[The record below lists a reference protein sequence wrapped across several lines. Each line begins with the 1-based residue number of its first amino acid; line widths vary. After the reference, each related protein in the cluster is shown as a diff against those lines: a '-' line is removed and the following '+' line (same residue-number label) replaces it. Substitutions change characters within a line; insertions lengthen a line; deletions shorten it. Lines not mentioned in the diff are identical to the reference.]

1 MVKAADFVH
10 LHVHSD
16 FSLLDGACTVQ
27 GLVDKALK
35 SGHKALA
42 LTDHGNLCGAPTFY
56 KAAKANNIKPIV
68 GCEVYMAPGKMT
80 ERVRGYNHLTLLA
93 ANSAG
98 YKNISRL
105 SSLGY
110 RDGFY
115 YKPRIDREALEQYSE
130 GIICLSGCLK
140 GPVSVPIVQGQMDV
154 AKSMATSLH
163 DIFQDNFYL
172 EIQPNDME
180 EQHKVNNACID
191 LSRKLGIALAA
202 TCDVHYLEPQDAE
215 VQDIKICI
223 GSGKTLTDKNRLKIH
238 ASLYYRSTTEVAR
251 LFSHVPEA
259 VLNTR
264 AIAEKVNFDF
274 ETGTYYLPKFDPPGG
289 LTQEEYFL
297 KSVDQ
302 GLRERYGE
310 VQAVHTNR
318 LKMEVNV
325 IRNSGYIAYFLI
337 VADFIQ
343 WSRNNGIPVGPGRG
357 SAAGSIVAY
366 ALGITNID
374 PLKYDLLFE
383 RFLNPDRV
391 SMPDIDIDFC
401 EAGRGRVIEYV
412 RQKYGESCV
421 TQIITFGT
429 LKAKAVVRD
438 VGRVMAV
445 PLHEVN
451 QLAKLIPEG
460 PKINLKKAFEQEP
473 ALGKARQEN
482 PTYKELFSYAERLE
496 GLKRHAG
503 KHAAGVVISDV
514 DLLER
519 IPLYRVGGDL
529 ATQYTM
535 TEVEEVGLLKMDFLG
550 LRTLT
555 VIAHAERMI
564 SERLG
569 QPFKVEDA
577 PIDDRKTFV
586 MMSRGETRGVFQLE
600 SSGFRELIAKVK
612 PDRFEDI
619 IALIALYRPGP
630 LGSGMDKLYVDRKHG
645 REPITYEHDSL
656 EPILNETYGAILYQ
670 EQVMRIANLV
680 AGFTMAQADVLRKAM
695 GKKKVALMAK
705 FKPRFI
711 DGCHERTGMA
721 KETAGIIWDQIA
733 FFAEYGFNK
742 SHSAAYGLVTYQTGY
757 LKAHYPVEYMAALLT
772 SFRSNL
778 EKMVEYIDE
787 CRRMGIE
794 ISAPDIRVGQWE
806 FSIKEGR
813 IIYGLEAIKGVGH
826 GAVEAILAARA
837 ALTGSFRS
845 IFHFCE
851 EVDVSK
857 CTKAV
862 IEHLIK
868 AGAFDSFNG
877 NRAQH
882 VAVVEEAVSIGA
894 KAQKEKNSNQIGLFG
909 AFEESPE
916 ELKKI
921 EETMLPECEE
931 WATIELLNHEK
942 AVLGFYLSSHPLDSD
957 KHLLNRY
964 STHNSKTLKN
974 AADGQEVVVGGMVQT
989 LRTTID
995 RKGKRMAF
1003 LTIEDTNG
1011 TMEAILFGS
1020 IFEDVCHEVVTDAR
1034 IFLRGKA
1041 DLRRDEPQIIVD
1053 DVVPFAKGP
1062 DKFRVR
1068 VSFDMRVD
1076 KTTEATIDDLK
1087 KVLHKFSGSDPVQYT
1102 FVGKN
1107 GERIG
1112 PYLIGSHLRVKASRR
1127 FEEALQ
1133 EVIGEH
1139 QEIRV
1144 RACLDKF

>member
-1 MVKAADFVH
+1 MVKASDFVH

-16 FSLLDGACTVQ
+16 FSLLDGACTVK
-27 GLVDKALK
+27 GLVQKAAK

-42 LTDHGNLCGAPTFY
+42 LTDHGNLCGALTFY
-56 KAAKANNIKPIV
+56 KEAKANDVKPIV

-93 ANSAG
+93 ASTEG
-98 YKNISRL
+98 YKNISKL

-115 YKPRIDREALEQYSE
+115 YKPRIDMEVLEKHSE
-130 GIICLSGCLK
+130 GVICLSGCLK
-140 GPVSVPIVQGQMDV
+140 GPVSVPIVQGKMDD
-154 AKSMATSLH
+154 AKAMANTLH
-163 DIFQDNFYL
+163 DIFRENFYL

-180 EQHKVNNACID
+180 EQHKVNLTCID
-191 LSRKLGIALAA
+191 FSRRFNIPLAV

-223 GSGKTLTDKNRLKIH
+223 GSGKTLTAKNRLKIH
-238 ASLYYRSTTEVAR
+238 ASLYYRSTQEVAR
-251 LFSHVPEA
+251 LFSHLPEA

-274 ETGTYYLPKFDPPGG
+274 QTGTYYLPKFDPPDG
-289 LTQEEYFL
+289 LTQEQYFL
-297 KSVDQ
+297 KCVDE
-302 GLRERYGE
+302 GLIERYGSLTDVVEERKKIE
-310 VQAVHTNR
+310 VD
-318 LKMEVNV
+318 V

-343 WSRNNGIPVGPGRG
+343 WSRDHGIPVGPGRG

-366 ALGITNID
+366 AMGITNID

-412 RQKYGESCV
+412 RQKYGEECV
-421 TQIITFGT
+421 TQIVTFGT

-438 VGRVMAV
+438 VGRVMEI
-445 PLHEVN
+445 PLREVN
-451 QLAKLIPEG
+451 QLAKMIPEG

-473 ALGKARQEN
+473 RLGEARKEN
-482 PTYKELFSYAERLE
+482 RAYRELFSYAERLE
-496 GLKRHAG
+496 GLNRHAG

-519 IPLYRVGGDL
+519 IPLYRVGSDL

-535 TEVEEVGLLKMDFLG
+535 AEVEEVGLLKMDFLG

-564 SERLG
+564 SARLG
-569 QPFKVEDA
+569 EEFTVGEVPL
-577 PIDDRKTFV
+577 DDLKTFE

-630 LGSGMDKLYVDRKHG
+630 LGSGMDRLYVDRKHG
-645 REPITYEHDSL
+645 REAITYEHDSL

-695 GKKKVALMAK
+695 GKKKVALMDK
-705 FKPRFI
+705 FKPKFV
-711 DGCHERTGMA
+711 DGCHERTGMT
-721 KETAGIIWDQIA
+721 KETATTIWDQIA

-742 SHSAAYGLVTYQTGY
+742 SHSAAYGFVTYQTAY
-757 LKAHYPVEYMAALLT
+757 LKAHHPAEYMAALLT
-772 SFRSNL
+772 SFRSNV

-787 CRRMGIE
+787 CRRLEIE
-794 ISAPDIRVGQWE
+794 ICQPDIRVGEWE
-806 FSIKEGR
+806 FSVKDGKIV
-813 IIYGLEAIKGVGH
+813 YGLEAIKGVGH
-826 GAVEAILAARA
+826 SAVEAIIATRKKLDEP
-837 ALTGSFRS
+837 FRS
-845 IFHFCE
+845 IYHLCE
-851 EVDVSK
+851 EVDSSKVSK
-857 CTKAV
+857 SV
-862 IEHLIK
+862 LDQLIK
-868 AGAFDSFNG
+868 AGAFDCFEG
-877 NRAQH
+877 HRAQQ
-882 VAVVEEAVSIGA
+882 VAAIEQAVSIGA
-894 KAQKEKNSNQIGLFG
+894 KAQREKNSNQIGLFG
-909 AFEESPE
+909 GFQEEPE
-916 ELKKI
+916 DLKKI
-921 EETMLPECEE
+921 EVNMLPDVEE
-931 WATIELLNHEK
+931 WSQIELLNYEK
-942 AVLGFYLSSHPLDSD
+942 AALGFYLSSHPLDVD
-957 KHLLNRY
+957 KDTLNRY
-964 STHNSKTLKN
+964 STHNSVSLKD
-974 AADGQEVVVGGMVQT
+974 ARDGEEVVVGGMVQT
-989 LRTTID
+989 IRTTID
-995 RKGKRMAF
+995 RKGKRMGF
-1003 LTIEDTNG
+1003 LTLEDTSG
-1011 TMEAILFGS
+1011 TVEAILFGS
-1020 IFEDVCHEVVTDAR
+1020 IFEDVCHDVVTDAR
-1034 IFLRGKA
+1034 IFIRGKC
-1041 DLRRDEPQIIVD
+1041 DQRRDEPQIIVD
-1053 DVVPFAKGP
+1053 DVVPFRKGHE
-1062 DKFRVR
+1062 KFRVS
-1068 VSFDMRVD
+1068 VSFDMSVET
-1076 KTTEATIDDLK
+1076 TTEDTINQLK
-1087 KVLHKFSGSDPVQYT
+1087 NVLHKYSGTDPVQYT
-1102 FVGKN
+1102 FIGKN

-1112 PYLIGSHLRVKASRR
+1112 PYLIGSHLRVKVSKR

-1133 EVIGEH
+1133 QVIGEE

-1144 RACLDKF
+1144 RACLDKY